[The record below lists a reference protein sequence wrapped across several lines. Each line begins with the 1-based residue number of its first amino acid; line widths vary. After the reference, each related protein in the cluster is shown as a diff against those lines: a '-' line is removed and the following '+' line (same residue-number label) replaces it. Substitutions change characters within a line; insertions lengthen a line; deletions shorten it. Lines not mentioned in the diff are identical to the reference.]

1 MMIAEQIGEASYRTT
16 EAYIAE
22 TAACVGPK
30 EGEGP
35 LGEYFDA
42 VWRDEGVAHPSFE
55 RAEQAMLTQA
65 QDTVLSKASRDWSE
79 VDLVIG
85 GDLMDQLIATDF
97 VARRHQRPLLGVFSA
112 CASFAEA
119 LAAAAA
125 MVRQPG
131 PDTIL
136 VGASSHHL
144 TAERQ
149 FRFPLELGYQRTP
162 TASWTATAAGA
173 VLVVARSTPV
183 AIDAVTFGRV
193 VDWGWKDANDMASAM
208 APAAVDTIQRH
219 LGALGEK
226 VDAYDAIVTGDLGA
240 FGMKL
245 AAHLADTEYDFD
257 LGGKLEDCGHLL
269 YDIERQDV
277 HNGGSG
283 AGCAAAVFSGYLYH
297 NLRTGRWRR
306 MLLAATGALF
316 SPTSSQQGESIP
328 AIAHAVTISWRG
340 EQS

>member
-1 MMIAEQIGEASYRTT
+1 MIAEQIGEASYRTA

-22 TAACVGPK
+22 TAACVGRK

-35 LGEYFDA
+35 LGQYFDV
-42 VWRDEGVAHPSFE
+42 VWRDEGEAFSSFE
-55 RAEQAMLTQA
+55 KAEQALLAQT
-65 QDTVLSKASRDWSE
+65 QDTALAKASRAWSD

-97 VARRHQRPLLGVFSA
+97 EGRRHQRPLVGLFSA
-112 CASFAEA
+112 CASFTEA
-119 LAAAAA
+119 LAVGAST
-125 MVRQPG
+125 VGRKG
-131 PDTIL
+131 PRTVL
-136 VGASSHHL
+136 VAASSHHL

-173 VLVVARSTPV
+173 VLLVAEPTPV
-183 AIDAVTFGRV
+183 VVDAVTFGRV
-193 VDWGWKDANDMASAM
+193 VDWGSKDANDMASAM

-219 LGALGEK
+219 LDALGEA
-226 VDAYDAIVTGDLGA
+226 VEAYDAIVTGDLGV

-245 AAHLADTEYDFD
+245 AAHLAHTEYHFD
-257 LGGKLEDCGHLL
+257 LGTNLEDCGHLL

-283 AGCAAAVFSGYLYH
+283 AGCAASVFSGYLYRH
-297 NLRTGRWRR
+297 LRTGRWRR
-306 MLLAATGALF
+306 ILLAATGALF

-328 AIAHAVTISWRG
+328 AIAHAVSFSRHG
-340 EQS
+340 DSP